1 MSRRWIG
8 LPCRLEVL
16 VVGALLTALTSS
28 PVVAQEQATDPVATR
43 KYSVA
48 LGFQKKKLYD
58 QAATRW
64 QQFIQAYPKHLRLA
78 TAHHHLGVCQIQQKK
93 FPEAAASFR
102 TVLTKFPKFQALDS
116 AQFNLGLALYNSAL
130 VSKKPEE
137 FKQAVA
143 TFAAVPA
150 KKGDSKLIPMAL
162 FYQAECMCL
171 AGNLQGAVPVYQ
183 KLVGGFPNDPLLPRV
198 QHALGA
204 TFQDLDKEAE
214 ATATFQAFLTKFA
227 ENPLAND
234 CRLRLGVSLF
244 NQNKFAEAEPLF
256 AQTAAAAEFP
266 SADFALMKYAQTL
279 FEQEKLP
286 EAAAQYESLPQ
297 KFKESSY
304 IELAL
309 LAAGKCRFRTEE
321 FPSAQ
326 NHFTAVVNLKQDD
339 APEAAY
345 WLGRTLVK
353 LMKPAEAITALDQA
367 IAAYPKSEFLPLCK
381 YGRIDAIF
389 AIADRQKEAVPQ
401 FAQFAAENPKHE
413 KAPES
418 LYRATRGALQLE
430 DFAAAQKY
438 SQTFLANAEF
448 VKHELAPQVLL
459 TGAESYLRAEV
470 PDPTKS
476 EAFFRRL
483 VAEFPQH
490 EDVPRAHLGV
500 GVSLH
505 AAQKYDAAIDHLT
518 KSTPAFKDPALLAES
533 RLWIGRSHLD
543 AGRAKDAVPVLQS
556 AQQAKPDWKHVDE
569 VLIVLAVSRRGA
581 EQLKEAV
588 VVLNQLNSAHPKS
601 TYRDQ
606 AIYQLGEIH
615 FQQQE
620 YDAAIA
626 DYQNLIKQLPES
638 AFVPA
643 ALYGT
648 AAAQFEKLD
657 YKAAVASLDQLITQH
672 AAVEIAPRGKYLRG
686 MCRLRLM
693 QYEPGVKDL
702 TEFIATKPVESDA
715 LGARFALARCQVALK
730 QHAAAINGLN
740 ALLKDKP
747 DYERAD
753 DVYYELAFAYLDT
766 EKAKEAAATFRQLAE
781 KLPMSQRAA
790 ESWYRVGE
798 FHESAE
804 QLPLAAT
811 ALAAGL
817 KIPVEST
824 EPAIREKL
832 YYKLGSVQHKQEQ
845 TAASVQTLQAQ
856 LKEFAKGELAHAARH
871 LLGESLFREK
881 KFPEALA
888 AFTVVA
894 ASQEEPAKEFRA
906 RSLYRSGMC
915 AANLKQWGPSQQH
928 YAALIAQFPK
938 FEVIGE
944 ARYGL
949 GISLQNQNKL
959 DEAKAIFKQVTETEP
974 DTETAAKSWFMM
986 GQCWFSQKKYAEAID
1001 CFSEVAFGFKHEQ
1014 WQPLS
1019 YFEAGRCYIQLKDPD
1034 AARKMLVTVIQDFPK
1049 HPRVND
1055 AKTILAELEKKK

>member
-1 MSRRWIG
+1 MLSQPRKR
-8 LPCRLEVL
+8 LPCRLDVL
-16 VVGALLTALTSS
+16 LVGALLTALTSS
-28 PVVAQEQATDPVATR
+28 PLAAQEQETDPVATR

-64 QQFIQAYPKHLRLA
+64 QQFIKAYPKHQRLA

-130 VSKKPEE
+130 VSKKPED

-150 KKGDSKLIPMAL
+150 KKGDSKLIPTAL

-171 AGNLQGAVPVYQ
+171 SGDLAGAVPVYQ
-183 KLVGGFPNDPLLPRV
+183 KLVGGFPNDPLLPQV

-204 TFQDLDKEAE
+204 TFQDLDKETE
-214 ATATFQAFLTKFA
+214 ATATFQAFLAKFA
-227 ENPLAND
+227 KDPLAND

-244 NQNKFAEAEPLF
+244 NQKKFAEAEPLF
-256 AQTAAAAEFP
+256 AQTAAVAEFP
-266 SADFALMKYAQTL
+266 SADFALMKYAQAL

-286 EAAAQYESLPQ
+286 AAAVQYESLAQ
-297 KFKESSY
+297 KFKESTF
-304 IELAL
+304 IGRAL
-309 LAAGKCRFRTEE
+309 LAAGKCRFRIEE
-321 FPSAQ
+321 FPTAQ
-326 NHFTAVVNLKQDD
+326 KHFTAVVNLKQGD

-345 WLGRTLVK
+345 WLGRSLVK
-353 LMKPAEAITALDQA
+353 LSKPAEAVTALDQA
-367 IAAYPKSEFLPLCK
+367 IAAYPKSEFLPMCK

-389 AIADRQKEAVPQ
+389 AIAERQKEAIPQ

-418 LYRATRGALQLE
+418 LYRATRGALQVE
-430 DFAAAQKY
+430 DFGAAQKY
-438 SQTFLANAEF
+438 SVTFLANAEF

-470 PDPTKS
+470 PDPAKA
-476 EAFFRRL
+476 EALFRRL

-490 EDVPRAHLGV
+490 DDVPRAQLGV
-500 GVSLH
+500 AASLH
-505 AAQKYDAAIDHLT
+505 AAQKYDAVIDHLK
-518 KSTPAFKDPALLAES
+518 KSTPAFKDPVLLAES

-556 AQQAKPDWKHVDE
+556 AQQAKPDWEHVDE
-569 VLIVLAVSRRGA
+569 VLLVLAVSRRGA
-581 EQLKEAV
+581 EQLKEAID
-588 VVLNQLNSAHPKS
+588 VLNQLNSAHPMS
-601 TYRDQ
+601 SYRDH

-615 FQQQE
+615 FQQE
-620 YDAAIA
+620 NYDAAIA
-626 DYQNLIKQLPES
+626 DYQNLVKQLPMS
-638 AFVPA
+638 PFVPA
-643 ALYGT
+643 AYYGA
-648 AAAQFEKLD
+648 AAAQFEKMD
-657 YKAAVASLDQLITQH
+657 YNAAVVSLDQLISKQ
-672 AAVEIAPRGKYLRG
+672 AQAKIAPRGKYLRG

-693 QYEPGVKDL
+693 QFQLGVKDL
-702 TEFIATKPVESDA
+702 SEFIATTPVESDA

-790 ESWYRVGE
+790 ESWYRVAE
-798 FHESAE
+798 FHESTE
-804 QLPLAAT
+804 KLPEAAT

-817 KIPVEST
+817 KISVEST
-824 EPAIREKL
+824 EPTVREKL
-832 YYKLGSVQHKQEQ
+832 YYKLGLVQHKQKQ

-856 LKEFAKGELAHAARH
+856 LKEFAQGELAHAGRH

-888 AFTVVA
+888 AFTAVA
-894 ASQEEPAKEFRA
+894 ASQDEPAKEFRA
-906 RSLYRSGMC
+906 HSLYRSGMC

-928 YAALIAQFPK
+928 YAAVNTQFTK
-938 FEVIGE
+938 F
-944 ARYGL
+944 
-949 GISLQNQNKL
+949 
-959 DEAKAIFKQVTETEP
+959 
-974 DTETAAKSWFMM
+974 
-986 GQCWFSQKKYAEAID
+986 
-1001 CFSEVAFGFKHEQ
+1001 
-1014 WQPLS
+1014 
-1019 YFEAGRCYIQLKDPD
+1019 
-1034 AARKMLVTVIQDFPK
+1034 
-1049 HPRVND
+1049 
-1055 AKTILAELEKKK
+1055 